1 MSYFQNKVAIITGSS
16 RGIGL
21 SIAKE
26 LVANGALVMLNGRDE
41 NRLHAA
47 QNSLSDVA
55 DCVAAFA
62 GDVAI
67 EETAN
72 ALIAACLERFGK
84 IDFLINNVGV
94 SSRGNIG
101 ALSPSVF
108 RLLFE
113 SNVMGSVCPTIAA
126 LPSIRQTKG
135 SILFISSLVAV
146 HGLPGLAPY
155 SASKMSLRG
164 IVESLRIEE
173 AKNHIHV
180 GLIYVGMTE
189 IVTDKEA
196 IAADGSTT
204 VLASRADKKVQ
215 SLQEVSKAVLKQL
228 RKRTYRSVLTPLGK
242 INAFLQALF
251 PLLVEKII
259 LKNLHK
265 FEEGNK

>member
-1 MSYFQNKVAIITGSS
+1 MFYFQNKVAIITGSS
-16 RGIGL
+16 RGIGQA
-21 SIAKE
+21 IAQE
-26 LVANGALVMLNGRDE
+26 LVANGASVMLNGRDE
-41 NRLHAA
+41 KRLLAA
-47 QNSLSDVA
+47 QNSLSYA
-55 DCVAAFA
+55 DERVAAFV
-62 GDVAI
+62 GDVSI
-67 EETAN
+67 EESAH
-72 ALIAACLERFGK
+72 ALISACLERFGK

-101 ALSPSVF
+101 DLSPSVF

-155 SASKMSLRG
+155 SASKTSLRG

-173 AKNHIHV
+173 AKNQIHV
-180 GLIYVGMTE
+180 GLIYIGMTE

-196 IAADGSTT
+196 IAADGSKTI
-204 VLASRADKKVQ
+204 LASRSDKKVQ
-215 SLQEVSKAVLKQL
+215 SLKEVSVAVLKQL
-228 RKRTYRSVLTPLGK
+228 RKRSYLSVLTPLGK
-242 INAFLQALF
+242 INAFLHAQF

-265 FEEGNK
+265 FDEGNK

>member
-16 RGIGL
+16 RGIGFV
-21 SIAKE
+21 IAKE
-26 LVANGALVMLNGRDE
+26 LIANGALVMLNGRDE
-41 NRLHAA
+41 KRLQAA
-47 QNSLSDVA
+47 QSSLSYAA
-55 DCVAAFA
+55 DRIDSFA
-62 GDVAI
+62 GDVAQ
-67 EETAN
+67 EESAN
-72 ALIAACLERFGK
+72 ALISACLERFGK

-101 ALSPSVF
+101 NLSPSVF

-126 LPSIRQTKG
+126 LPSIRKTKG

-155 SASKMSLRG
+155 CASKMSLRG

-173 AKNHIHV
+173 AKNQIHV
-180 GLIYVGMTE
+180 GLIYAGMTE
-189 IVTDKEA
+189 IVSDKEA
-196 IAADGSTT
+196 IAADGSKT
-204 VLASRADKKVQ
+204 VLASRSNRKVQ

-228 RKRTYRSVLTPLGK
+228 RKRTYLSILTPLGK
-242 INAFLQALF
+242 INAFLQARF

-259 LKNLHK
+259 VKNLHK

>member
-16 RGIGL
+16 RGIGFA
-21 SIAKE
+21 IAKE
-26 LVANGALVMLNGRDE
+26 LIANGALVMLNGRDE
-41 NRLHAA
+41 KRLQAA
-47 QNSLSDVA
+47 QSSLSYAA
-55 DCVAAFA
+55 DRIDSFA
-62 GDVAI
+62 GDVAQ
-67 EETAN
+67 EESAN
-72 ALIAACLERFGK
+72 ALISACLERFGK

-101 ALSPSVF
+101 NLSPSVF

-126 LPSIRQTKG
+126 LPSIRKTKG

-173 AKNHIHV
+173 AKNQIHV
-180 GLIYVGMTE
+180 GLIYASMTE
-189 IVTDKEA
+189 IVSDKEA
-196 IAADGSTT
+196 IAADGSKT
-204 VLASRADKKVQ
+204 VLASRSNRKVQ

-228 RKRTYRSVLTPLGK
+228 RKRTYLSILTPLGK
-242 INAFLQALF
+242 INAFLQARF

-259 LKNLHK
+259 VKNLHK

>member
-16 RGIGL
+16 RGIGFA
-21 SIAKE
+21 IAKE
-26 LVANGALVMLNGRDE
+26 LIANGALVMLNGRDE
-41 NRLHAA
+41 KRLQAA
-47 QNSLSDVA
+47 QSSLSYAA
-55 DCVAAFA
+55 DRIDSFA
-62 GDVAI
+62 GDVAQ
-67 EETAN
+67 EESAN
-72 ALIAACLERFGK
+72 ALISACLERFGK

-101 ALSPSVF
+101 NLSPSVF

-126 LPSIRQTKG
+126 LPSIRKTKG

-173 AKNHIHV
+173 AKNQIHV
-180 GLIYVGMTE
+180 GLIYAGMTE
-189 IVTDKEA
+189 IVSDKEA
-196 IAADGSTT
+196 IAADGSKT
-204 VLASRADKKVQ
+204 VLASKSNRKVQ

-228 RKRTYRSVLTPLGK
+228 RKRTYLSVLTPLGK
-242 INAFLQALF
+242 INAFLQARF

>member
-16 RGIGL
+16 RGIGF
-21 SIAKE
+21 SIAQE
-26 LVANGALVMLNGRDE
+26 LVANGAWVMLNGRDE
-41 NRLHAA
+41 MRLQTA
-47 QNSLSDVA
+47 QNSFTHAADRVA
-55 DCVAAFA
+55 IFV
-62 GDVAI
+62 GDVS
-67 EETAN
+67 EEDTAN
-72 ALIAACLERFGK
+72 KLITACLERFGK

-101 ALSPSVF
+101 DLSPSVF

-113 SNVMGSVCPTIAA
+113 SNVMGTVCPTIAA

-155 SASKMSLRG
+155 SATKMSLRG

-173 AKNHIHV
+173 AKNQIHV

-196 IAADGSTT
+196 IAADGSKT
-204 VLASRADKKVQ
+204 VLASRSNKKVQ
-215 SLQEVSKAVLKQL
+215 SLQEVSRSVLKQL
-228 RKRTYRSVLTPLGK
+228 RKRTYLSVLTPLGK
-242 INAFLQALF
+242 INAFLQARF